1 MVARPLLALLL
12 AAAPALAAQSAG
24 AGTGADP
31 LGSRSMGS
39 ATAPVTVY
47 EMSDFQ
53 CPYCRRFALDIFPQ
67 LKGPYVDAGKVRWV
81 FINFPIT
88 EIHPNAAAAAEV
100 ALCAGRAGKF
110 WPMHDLLFK
119 YQTTW
124 APLRQPGAFFLSL
137 ADSARIPRADLKS
150 CLETQATRKEVE
162 ADAAAADRAG
172 AGSTP
177 TFYIEGGLLVGAQPA
192 PVFRQVLDSIYA
204 ARTAPA
210 RR

>member
-1 MVARPLLALLL
+1 MAARTLLALLL
-12 AAAPALAAQSAG
+12 ATAPTLAAQG
-24 AGTGADP
+24 TGTGADP

-39 ATAPVTVY
+39 AAAPVTVY

-53 CPYCRRFALDIFPQ
+53 CPYCRRFALDIFPL

-88 EIHPNAAAAAEV
+88 EIHANAAAAAEV

-124 APLRQPGAFFLSL
+124 APLKQPGAFFLSL
-137 ADSARIPRADLKS
+137 ADSARIPRADFRT
-150 CLETQATRKEVE
+150 CLESKATRKDVE

-192 PVFRQVLDSIYA
+192 PVFRQVLDSILA
-204 ARTAPA
+204 AKTAPA